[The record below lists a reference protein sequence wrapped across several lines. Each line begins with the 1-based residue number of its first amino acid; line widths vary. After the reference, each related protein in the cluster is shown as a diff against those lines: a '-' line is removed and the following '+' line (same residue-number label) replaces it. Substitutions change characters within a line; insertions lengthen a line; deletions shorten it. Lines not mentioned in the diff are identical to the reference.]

1 MFITE
6 IGVTPDWSAAFT
18 PNAGPMDAVIR
29 IQLNPERSLSAQQ
42 YVKKLRDGLAKVSK
56 FADLEFAFDAG
67 GMMHSAMN
75 EGKSSPISIRVIGK
89 DQDTAHQVATM
100 IRGRVAG
107 IPGVVDARIIQ
118 RLNYPEFKIEVDR
131 KKAAD
136 LGLTQSDVMR
146 NAIAAL
152 NSSIQFNKKNFWI
165 DPISKNQYY
174 VGVQYP
180 EKDITSL
187 NTLLDVPVTGPKQTS
202 PVPLRNIVSIERT
215 NVPTEITH
223 LDIQPMI
230 ELTMGI
236 SGRDLGHVADD
247 VSNALGEFGRSDGHS
262 TWIPY
267 DPSTKGSK
275 KTLTGSKIVLSGEY
289 QKMQNTFVQL
299 GFGLVLAVLL
309 IYFLMVALFES
320 YVSPLVILLAVPF
333 GLIGVV
339 TVLFVTGTAL
349 SVQSLLGVIFMV
361 GIVVSN
367 TVLMV
372 DFAQNLRI
380 AEGLTPD
387 QAIRKA
393 AALRVKPVVMT
404 AIATFFALLPMSLA
418 LERGSEGNAPLG
430 RAVVGG
436 LLAGTVG
443 TLLVVPAVY
452 SLLVRERTSAEP
464 DTRKSRNRDDGA
476 HQEEPS

>member
-1 MFITE
+1 
-6 IGVTPDWSAAFT
+6 
-18 PNAGPMDAVIR
+18 
-29 IQLNPERSLSAQQ
+29 
-42 YVKKLRDGLAKVSK
+42 
-56 FADLEFAFDAG
+56 
-67 GMMHSAMN
+67 
-75 EGKSSPISIRVIGK
+75 
-89 DQDTAHQVATM
+89 M
-100 IRGRVAG
+100 IRGRVAA

-187 NTLLDVPVTGPKQTS
+187 ETLLNVPVTGPKQTS

-247 VSNALGEFGRSDGHS
+247 VSNALGEFGRPDGHS

-267 DPSTKGSK
+267 DPSAKGSK

-299 GFGLVLAVLL
+299 GFGLALAVLL

-339 TVLFVTGTAL
+339 TVLFATGTAL

-443 TLLVVPAVY
+443 TLLVVPALY

-464 DTRKSRNRDDGA
+464 DYPQIPQSGRRCSPGGTVLITSSRISSRPLLSTVMGPLSSGPI
-476 HQEEPS
+476 EPQTAIERFGGDF